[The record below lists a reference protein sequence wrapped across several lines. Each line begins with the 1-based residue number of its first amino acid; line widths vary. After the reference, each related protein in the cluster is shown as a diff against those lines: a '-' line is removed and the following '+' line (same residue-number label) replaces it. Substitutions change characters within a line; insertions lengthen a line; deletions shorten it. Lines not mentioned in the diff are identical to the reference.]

1 MKLIKKIATIMFAFM
16 MVVSM
21 SCNVKADEGTSST
34 TKGTITIS
42 NAIPGQTYKIYKI
55 LDLESYS
62 TNVVKGEEK
71 GNFAYKP
78 SSEWANFIKGENVKD
93 KYFTFDGE
101 YVSWKENA
109 SVEEFAK
116 QAILYANKKNQV
128 ITAND
133 TKTVPAA
140 SAGQTTSTL
149 TFEVPSL
156 GYYLVDSS
164 VGTLCSL
171 DTTKPAATIQE
182 KNGVPSVDK
191 IITSGGVVS
200 ADGKSNSASIGDT
213 VYFKTTITAQPGA
226 QNYVL
231 HDKMTEGL
239 TFDQNS
245 VNVSLHKNATNNDKN
260 LTNEDYSVVTTG
272 LESKDPKCTFHINF
286 TKELCDCLAA
296 NDTITVTYS
305 ATLSATLNENAVIGN
320 VDKNTNETW
329 LKYGDSQ
336 NTQHK
341 TTTTK
346 TFEMNVFKFYK
357 DKNDSTTEKGLDG
370 ATFKLTK
377 DSQDAENI
385 SFVKTSNET
394 ATDDVYRVAK
404 KGETGTV
411 TTITSP
417 KSGKFTIQ
425 GLGAG
430 TYYLTETQQPD
441 GYNKL
446 SSPVKVEI
454 KDNGDIYVDDSKTVN
469 TGDVKVENKTG
480 TVLPSTG
487 GAGTTM
493 IYLVGAVLVLGS
505 GVVLATKRRVKNK

>member
-140 SAGQTTSTL
+140 SAGQTTSAL

-231 HDKMTEGL
+231 HDKMTAGL
-239 TFDQNS
+239 KFNG
-245 VNVSLHKNATNNDKN
+245 NVEVKKGESPVATSDYTLKTSDFND
-260 LTNEDYSVVTTG
+260 D
-272 LESKDPKCTFHINF
+272 CTFEIVF
-286 TKELCDCLAA
+286 GQTFCDDLQK
-296 NDTITVTYS
+296 DEKITVTYS
-305 ATLSATLNENAVIGN
+305 AVLNEKAKIGN

-357 DKNDSTTEKGLDG
+357 DKKNSDKETGLAG
-370 ATFKLTK
+370 AIFKLTK
-377 DSQDAENI
+377 GSQDAENI
-385 SFVKTSNET
+385 GFVKTSNVT

-404 KGETGTV
+404 KDETGTV

-430 TYYLTETQQPD
+430 TYYLTETKQPD

-446 SSPVKVEI
+446 SGPVTVVIDKDGKVKV
-454 KDNGDIYVDDSKTVN
+454 KNGDAYDEVNRVD
-469 TGDVKVENKTG
+469 VENKTG

-493 IYLVGAVLVLGS
+493 IYLVGAILVLGS

>member
-1 MKLIKKIATIMFAFM
+1 MKLIKKIAAIMFAFM

-231 HDKMTEGL
+231 HDKMDAGL
-239 TFDQNS
+239 TFNESS
-245 VNVSLHKNATNNDKN
+245 VKAILNKNEPKENKELTAT
-260 LTNEDYSVVTTG
+260 DYSVVTSD
-272 LESKDPKCTFHINF
+272 LEDSGPKCTFHIEF
-286 TKELCDCLAA
+286 TPKLCESLKAD
-296 NDTITVTYS
+296 DTITVTYS
-305 ATLSATLNENAVIGN
+305 ATLNDKAVIGSTGN
-320 VDKNTNETW
+320 VNETK
-329 LKYGDSQ
+329 LNYGDSKE
-336 NTQHK
+336 TTESK
-341 TTTTK
+341 THTFTYDIPVFKYTMK
-346 TFEMNVFKFYK
+346 DNVKTELEHAKFTLSLNEDGANPIKFKESNEKNKYIKDETGAITEVGSPQDGKLTFE
-357 DKNDSTTEKGLDG
+357 
-370 ATFKLTK
+370 
-377 DSQDAENI
+377 
-385 SFVKTSNET
+385 
-394 ATDDVYRVAK
+394 
-404 KGETGTV
+404 
-411 TTITSP
+411 
-417 KSGKFTIQ
+417 

-430 TYYLTETQQPD
+430 TYYLTETKQPD

-446 SSPVKVEI
+446 AKSI
-454 KDNGDIYVDDSKTVN
+454 KIVIDVNGDITVDGKLI
-469 TGDVKVENKTG
+469 TGVDKLVEVENKTG

-487 GAGTTM
+487 GVGTTM
-493 IYLVGAVLVLGS
+493 IYLIGAVLVLGS

>member
-1 MKLIKKIATIMFAFM
+1 MKLIKKIAAIMFAFM

-21 SCNVKADEGTSST
+21 STNVSAEGTNN
-34 TKGTITIS
+34 GTITIN
-42 NAIPGQTYKIYKI
+42 NAVDEQTYTIYKL
-55 LDLESYS
+55 LDLESYTPDPGTDDGIYSYKPNKLWKKFIETAVDSAS
-62 TNVVKGEEK
+62 TNYFKI
-71 GNFAYKP
+71 N
-78 SSEWANFIKGENVKD
+78 ENGYATWNGDTTDSRK
-93 KYFTFDGE
+93 
-101 YVSWKENA
+101 A
-109 SVEEFAK
+109 EFAQK
-116 QAILYANKKNQV
+116 ALAYAKDAANG
-128 ITAND
+128 ITNNGL
-133 TKTVPAA
+133 TKATGTTV
-140 SAGQTTSTL
+140 SFSGL
-149 TFEVPSL
+149 SL

-200 ADGKSNSASIGDT
+200 ADGKSNSANIGDT

-231 HDKMTEGL
+231 HDKMTDGL
-239 TFDQNS
+239 TF
-245 VNVSLHKNATNNDKN
+245 NNTVEVKKGESTVESSKYTLN
-260 LTNEDYSVVTTG
+260 TTG
-272 LESKDPKCTFHINF
+272 LTDGCAFEIEFKTDF
-286 TKELCDCLAA
+286 CDTLNA

-305 ATLSATLNENAVIGN
+305 AVLNEKAKIGN

-329 LKYGDSQ
+329 LKYGDSK

-341 TTTTK
+341 NTTTK
-346 TFEMNVFKFYK
+346 TFEMNVFKFHI
-357 DKNDSTTEKGLDG
+357 DKNDLNTEKGLAHAVFTLSKKSDG
-370 ATFKLTK
+370 TEPIKLIDK
-377 DSQDAENI
+377 S
-385 SFVKTSNET
+385 SN
-394 ATDDVYRVAK
+394 VYRVAK
-404 KGETGTV
+404 KGEADTV

-417 KSGKFTIQ
+417 ESGEFKIQ

-430 TYYLTETQQPD
+430 TYYLTETKQPA

-446 SSPVKVEI
+446 SGPVTVVIDETGLVKVGESEA
-454 KDNGDIYVDDSKTVN
+454 NP
-469 TGDVKVENKTG
+469 VKVENKTG

>member
-1 MKLIKKIATIMFAFM
+1 MKLIKKIAAIMFAFM

-21 SCNVKADEGTSST
+21 GCNVKAVEGTSPA
-34 TKGTITIS
+34 TKGTITIT
-42 NAIPGQTYKIYKI
+42 NAKVGETYKLYKI
-55 LDLESYS
+55 LSLESYS
-62 TNVVKGEEK
+62 YKENEKDK
-71 GNFAYKP
+71 GNYAYTLT
-78 SSEWANFIKGENVKD
+78 SEGWYNFIKGSDVLN
-93 KYFTFDGE
+93 KYFEFDSTE
-101 YVSWKENA
+101 KYLTWKGTPDEA
-109 SVEEFAK
+109 RVKEFAQLALK
-116 QAILYANKKNQV
+116 FARNEENNVQPVQTVQTATSDTV
-128 ITAND
+128 IYSGLD
-133 TKTVPAA
+133 
-140 SAGQTTSTL
+140 
-149 TFEVPSL
+149 L

-164 VGTLCSL
+164 MGTLCAL
-171 DTTKPAATIQE
+171 TTTNPTVEIEE
-182 KNGVPSVDK
+182 KNTAPTVEKKVGN
-191 IITSGGVVS
+191 S
-200 ADGKSNSASIGDT
+200 AENVNSENNTASIGDT

-231 HDKMTEGL
+231 HDKMDAGL
-239 TFDQNS
+239 TFNESS
-245 VNVSLHKNATNNDKN
+245 VKAILNKNEPKENKELTAT
-260 LTNEDYSVVTTG
+260 DYSVVTSD
-272 LESKDPKCTFHINF
+272 LEDSGPKCTFHIEF
-286 TKELCDCLAA
+286 TPKLCESLKAD
-296 NDTITVTYS
+296 DTITVTYS
-305 ATLSATLNENAVIGN
+305 AVLNEKAEIGN
-320 VDKNTNETW
+320 VDKNKNETW

-357 DKNDSTTEKGLDG
+357 DKKNSDKETGLAG

-385 SFVKTSNET
+385 GFVKTFNKT
-394 ATDDVYRVAK
+394 ATNDVYRVAK
-404 KGETGTV
+404 KGEAGTV

-417 KSGKFTIQ
+417 NSGEFTIQ

-430 TYYLTETQQPD
+430 TYYLTETQQPA

-446 SSPVKVEI
+446 ANAIKVEI
-454 KDNGDIYVDDSKTVN
+454 TNDGKVQVEKPEGLTTVDKVE
-469 TGDVKVENKTG
+469 VENKTG

>member
-1 MKLIKKIATIMFAFM
+1 MKLIKKIAAIMFAFM

-21 SCNVKADEGTSST
+21 STNVSAEGTNN
-34 TKGTITIS
+34 GTITIN
-42 NAIPGQTYKIYKI
+42 NAVDEQTYTIYKL
-55 LDLESYS
+55 LDLESYTPDPGTDDGIYSYKPNKLWKKFIETAVDSAS
-62 TNVVKGEEK
+62 TNYFRI
-71 GNFAYKP
+71 N
-78 SSEWANFIKGENVKD
+78 ENGYATWNGDTTDSRK
-93 KYFTFDGE
+93 
-101 YVSWKENA
+101 A
-109 SVEEFAK
+109 EFAQK
-116 QAILYANKKNQV
+116 ALAYAKDAANG
-128 ITAND
+128 ITNNGS
-133 TKTVPAA
+133 TKATGTTV
-140 SAGQTTSTL
+140 SFSGL
-149 TFEVPSL
+149 SL

-171 DTTKPAATIQE
+171 DTTKPAATIRE

-200 ADGKSNSASIGDT
+200 ADGKSNSANIGDT

-231 HDKMTEGL
+231 HDKMTDGL
-239 TFDQNS
+239 TF
-245 VNVSLHKNATNNDKN
+245 NNKVEVKKGESTVESSKYTLN
-260 LTNEDYSVVTTG
+260 TTG
-272 LESKDPKCTFHINF
+272 LTDGCAFEIEFKTDF
-286 TKELCDCLAA
+286 CDTLNA

-305 ATLSATLNENAVIGN
+305 AVLNEKAEIGN
-320 VDKNTNETW
+320 VDKNKNETW

-357 DKNDSTTEKGLDG
+357 DKKNSDKETGLAG

-385 SFVKTSNET
+385 GFVKTSNKT
-394 ATDDVYRVAK
+394 ATNDVYRVAK
-404 KGETGTV
+404 KGEAGTV

-417 KSGKFTIQ
+417 NSGEFTIQ

-430 TYYLTETQQPD
+430 TYYLTETQQPA

-446 SSPVKVEI
+446 ANAIKVEI
-454 KDNGDIYVDDSKTVN
+454 TNDGKVQVEKPEGLTTVDKVE
-469 TGDVKVENKTG
+469 VENKSG

-493 IYLVGAVLVLGS
+493 IYLIGAVLVLGS

>member
-1 MKLIKKIATIMFAFM
+1 MKLIKKIAAIMFAFM

-21 SCNVKADEGTSST
+21 SCNVKADEGTTPT
-34 TKGTITIS
+34 TGETGKITITG
-42 NAIPGQTYKIYKI
+42 AKKGETYKLYKI
-55 LDLESYS
+55 LSLESYS
-62 TNVVKGEEK
+62 YTENDKDN
-71 GNFAYKP
+71 GNYAYTLT
-78 SSEWANFIKGENVKD
+78 SNGWDSFIKGAGVLNEYFEFDKTNTYLTWKGDKSPARVK
-93 KYFTFDGE
+93 
-101 YVSWKENA
+101 
-109 SVEEFAK
+109 EFAQLALK
-116 QAILYANKKNQV
+116 YARNEANQLQPV
-128 ITAND
+128 QQ
-133 TKTVPAA
+133 V
-140 SAGQTTSTL
+140 QTTNSETVTYSGL
-149 TFEVPSL
+149 DL

-164 VGTLCSL
+164 MGTLCAL
-171 DTTKPAATIQE
+171 TTTNPTVEINE
-182 KNGVPSVDK
+182 KNTAPTVEKKVGSSAKNVNSDK
-191 IITSGGVVS
+191 NT
-200 ADGKSNSASIGDT
+200 ASIGDT
-213 VYFKTTITAQPGA
+213 VYFKTTITAQQGA

-239 TFDQNS
+239 TFDKNS
-245 VNVSLHKNATNNDKN
+245 VIVSLHNKATNTDKTLGTDTYNVETTN
-260 LTNEDYSVVTTG
+260 LEDT
-272 LESKDPKCTFHINF
+272 DPKCTFHIKF
-286 TKELCDCLAA
+286 TQPLCDSLGAD
-296 NDTITVTYS
+296 DTITVTYS
-305 ATLSATLNENAVIGN
+305 AVLNGKAEIGN

-336 NTQHK
+336 STQHK
-341 TTTTK
+341 PTTTK

-385 SFVKTSNET
+385 SFVKTSDET

-404 KGETGTV
+404 KGEAGTV

-417 KSGKFTIQ
+417 DSGKFKIQ

-430 TYYLTETQQPD
+430 TYYLTETKQPA

-446 SSPVKVEI
+446 SGPVTVVIDETGLVKVGESEA
-454 KDNGDIYVDDSKTVN
+454 NP
-469 TGDVKVENKTG
+469 VKVENKTG

-493 IYLVGAVLVLGS
+493 IYLIGAVLVLGS

>member
-1 MKLIKKIATIMFAFM
+1 MKLIKKIAAIMFAFM
-16 MVVSM
+16 VVVSM
-21 SCNVKADEGTSST
+21 SCNVKANDTTATTETGEG
-34 TKGTITIS
+34 KITIN

-55 LDLESYS
+55 LELESYDS
-62 TNVVKGEEK
+62 TT
-71 GNFAYKP
+71 GNYAYKVTP
-78 SSEWANFIKGENVKD
+78 EWKNFVDGDGNAYLKRVDGTDYVNWVGDATNKGAHVK
-93 KYFTFDGE
+93 
-101 YVSWKENA
+101 
-109 SVEEFAK
+109 EFAK
-116 QAILYANKKNQV
+116 NAIAYVKKANSPV
-128 ITAND
+128 ITYKEKKAPD
-133 TKTVPAA
+133 A
-140 SAGQTTSTL
+140 SAGKTTSTV
-149 TFEVPSL
+149 TFDSLPL

-164 VGTLCSL
+164 AGSLCGL
-171 DTTKPAATIQE
+171 DTTAKEVTIEE

-191 IITSGGVVS
+191 KVSSTETGNYDTS
-200 ADGKSNSASIGDT
+200 NTASIGDT
-213 VYFKTTITAQPGA
+213 VHFKTTITAQPGA

-231 HDKMTEGL
+231 HDKMIEGL

-245 VNVSLHKNATNNDKN
+245 VNVSLHKNATNNDEN

-286 TKELCDCLAA
+286 TKELCDRLAA

-305 ATLSATLNENAVIGN
+305 AVLNEKAKIGN

-329 LKYGDSQ
+329 LKYGDSK
-336 NTQHK
+336 NTQHE

-346 TFEMNVFKFYK
+346 TFEMNVFKFYE
-357 DKNDSTTEKGLDG
+357 DKNNSNTEKGLAG

-377 DSQDAENI
+377 DSQDAVNI
-385 SFVKTSNET
+385 GFVKISNET

-404 KGETGTV
+404 RGETGTV
-411 TTITSP
+411 ATITSP

-430 TYYLTETQQPD
+430 TYYLTETKQPD

-446 SSPVKVEI
+446 SGPVTVVIDKDGQVKV
-454 KDNGDIYVDDSKTVN
+454 KNGDAYDEVTQ
-469 TGDVKVENKTG
+469 VKVENKSG

-487 GAGTTM
+487 GTGTTM

-505 GVVLATKRRVKNK
+505 GVVLATKRRVKGK